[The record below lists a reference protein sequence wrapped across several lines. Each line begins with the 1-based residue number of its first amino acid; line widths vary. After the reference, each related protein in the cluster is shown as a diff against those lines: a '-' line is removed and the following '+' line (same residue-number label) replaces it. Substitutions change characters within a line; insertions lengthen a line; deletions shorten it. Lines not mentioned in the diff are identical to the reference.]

1 MKKILFALV
10 SIITT
15 LLLLS
20 ARSEQEHAFTI
31 FMIGDSTMANKDLKG
46 GNPERGWGFVL
57 PGFFSEEVR
66 IDNHA
71 RNGRSTKSFIDEG
84 RWEKVLN
91 KIQPGDYVFIQFGH
105 NDAKTDEKRHTDPG
119 STFDDNLRRFVNE
132 TRAKG
137 GIPVLFNSIV
147 RRNFVNDT
155 LTDTHGEYREV
166 PRRIAEEMDVPFV
179 DHNALTHK
187 WVSELGDEASRKY
200 FMWVEPNTLA
210 CCPDGKQDN
219 THLNIQGAKVVA
231 RMAIDQLAIVVPELK
246 PYMRLY
252 DIVVAQ
258 DGSGDVFTIQEAI
271 NLVPDYRKEKETRI
285 LVRRGTY
292 QEKIVVAAS
301 KQNISLI
308 GEDGVIITGNDYAQK
323 LNRFGEEMGTSGSST
338 CYIYGD
344 DFYAENITFENTAGM
359 VGQAVAALVDSD
371 RAIFYRCRFLGNQD
385 TLYPFGKNRKIRQ
398 YYRECYIEGTVDF
411 IFGWDAAVY
420 FDHCTIHCKRDK
432 GYIAAPAT
440 PQGSEYGFIFS
451 ECHLTADE
459 GVENV
464 YLGRPWRPY
473 GQAVY
478 LNCKMDNY
486 IHPEGWRVWHNKEIL
501 TTPTMGEYGCTGEG
515 ANSTQRVDWAVTITN
530 PEQYSIEAVLSGK
543 DSWDAPSALVNKSS
557 KRPIVTR

>member
-10 SIITT
+10 CIITT

-292 QEKIVVAAS
+292 QEKIVVATS

-486 IHPEGWRVWHNKEIL
+486 IHPEGWRVWHNKENL

-530 PEQYSIEAVLSGK
+530 PEQYSIEAVLSGN
-543 DSWDAPSALVNKSS
+543 DSWDAPSTLVNKSS